1 MRLQPVFLLVAF
13 IGVTNF
19 CHAEAPSAELP
30 ALPVSSVMYAPSSA
44 AASTGTPA
52 EAQAETQAEIPTS
65 TLASTTDTKI
75 APDAEE
81 EIVVAKSNLRRFQIG
96 VAKGDWLALLTQ
108 HIPELSSD
116 TDSQNVTPT
125 LIRKLRQDIG
135 NILATEGYFSPV
147 ITFDA
152 GKDGQNGGSLFRG
165 GIGNLSSNLSSN
177 VIRVNIDAGSR
188 TTIQQVDLQFSG
200 ALEDAAKQGK
210 VDAVKRRQALIADW
224 RLPVGSVFRDEEW
237 DKAKTDIT
245 ESLRSDVYASASII
259 NSNAT
264 IDADSQSG
272 SLKVEI
278 DSGPPFTLGD
288 PVITGLQR
296 YPPWL
301 LDRYLPPKKGE
312 PYSRSRLLEYQRAL
326 QNSAYFS
333 AVAVSVDP
341 DPSKADR
348 VPVDVSVVERRPRD
362 LAFGVGYSSN
372 TGFRTEVSYR
382 DRDLLDR
389 AWDLRSAVRLEQ
401 RRQLA
406 YADIY
411 LPPRDNQFL
420 DSFGVLLDK
429 SNLAGLD
436 QTRTAI
442 GVKRTSTR
450 GHLEQRLGLNLSR
463 EKVALDGE
471 PQSVSKAL
479 VSSVGWTWRD
489 VDDSFAPRKGQI
501 LQLDFAISEKALIS
515 DQRFIRTYA
524 KYQQWIPVA
533 KRDVLLLRAE
543 IGQVLA
549 PSIDGIPEDYL
560 FRTGGSSTVRG
571 YSYQSLGIQHP
582 TGVTG
587 GMVMGVASA
596 EYVHWTQAN
605 WGAAAFIDAGD
616 AADDWNTY
624 KVKQGFGVG
633 GRYKT
638 PAGPIALDLA
648 YGKNIK
654 KFRLDFSI
662 AVAF

>member
-1 MRLQPVFLLVAF
+1 M
-13 IGVTNF
+13 TNF
-19 CHAEAPSAELP
+19 CHADAPP
-30 ALPVSSVMYAPSSA
+30 AALLSLPVPSVMSAPSST
-44 AASTGTPA
+44 AAST
-52 EAQAETQAEIPTS
+52 EVQKQAETPTPALTPAPTPS
-65 TLASTTDTKI
+65 TDIDTKI

-81 EIVVAKSNLRRFQIG
+81 EILVAKSNLRRFQIG

-116 TDSQNVTPT
+116 TDPQNVTPT

-135 NILATEGYFSPV
+135 NILATEGYFSPA

-152 GKDGQNGGSLFRG
+152 GKEGQNGGSFFRG

-177 VIRVNIDAGSR
+177 LSNNVIRVNIDAGPR

-210 VDAVKRRQALIADW
+210 VDAVKRREELIADW

-245 ESLRSDVYASASII
+245 ESLRSNVYASASII

-264 IDADSQSG
+264 MDADSQSG

-278 DSGPPFTLGD
+278 DSGPPFTLGEA
-288 PVITGLQR
+288 VITGLQR

-341 DPSKADR
+341 DPSKADG

-501 LQLDFAISEKALIS
+501 LQLDFAVSEKALIS

-560 FRTGGSSTVRG
+560 FRTGGSST
-571 YSYQSLGIQHP
+571 
-582 TGVTG
+582 
-587 GMVMGVASA
+587 
-596 EYVHWTQAN
+596 
-605 WGAAAFIDAGD
+605 
-616 AADDWNTY
+616 
-624 KVKQGFGVG
+624 
-633 GRYKT
+633 
-638 PAGPIALDLA
+638 
-648 YGKNIK
+648 
-654 KFRLDFSI
+654 
-662 AVAF
+662 

>member
-1 MRLQPVFLLVAF
+1 M
-13 IGVTNF
+13 
-19 CHAEAPSAELP
+19 
-30 ALPVSSVMYAPSSA
+30 
-44 AASTGTPA
+44 
-52 EAQAETQAEIPTS
+52 
-65 TLASTTDTKI
+65 
-75 APDAEE
+75 
-81 EIVVAKSNLRRFQIG
+81 
-96 VAKGDWLALLTQ
+96 
-108 HIPELSSD
+108 
-116 TDSQNVTPT
+116 
-125 LIRKLRQDIG
+125 
-135 NILATEGYFSPV
+135 
-147 ITFDA
+147 
-152 GKDGQNGGSLFRG
+152 
-165 GIGNLSSNLSSN
+165 
-177 VIRVNIDAGSR
+177 
-188 TTIQQVDLQFSG
+188 
-200 ALEDAAKQGK
+200 
-210 VDAVKRRQALIADW
+210 
-224 RLPVGSVFRDEEW
+224 
-237 DKAKTDIT
+237 
-245 ESLRSDVYASASII
+245 
-259 NSNAT
+259 
-264 IDADSQSG
+264 
-272 SLKVEI
+272 
-278 DSGPPFTLGD
+278 
-288 PVITGLQR
+288 
-296 YPPWL
+296 
-301 LDRYLPPKKGE
+301 
-312 PYSRSRLLEYQRAL
+312 
-326 QNSAYFS
+326 
-333 AVAVSVDP
+333 AVSVDP